1 MKCLRQ
7 LTAVSVRIT
16 VFVLFLLS
24 VQTASAKSPS
34 FYWDFINVVIDVRQN
49 GDMLVTETQKYVFT
63 GPHTN
68 ERYRYIPLDKVDGID
83 QIEVFE
89 GEEKLAAETNIKNG
103 QRWIK
108 WRHELN
114 PPESHT
120 FVLKYRVKGGIQ
132 VHGKKDWVFVKA
144 IFKDR
149 SAPIQ
154 SGKVTV
160 RLPDSLAGKISSVK
174 NFGVPA
180 EARQIDEQTVEFV
193 AKGALPPG
201 KELEVRVVVPHGVLA
216 LATPAAVKEKPRKS
230 AEYWKRKARQIQ
242 IYIKKERRESICA
255 AIPALV
261 IAVYFAIFTTIICW
275 YDKFEPFENWL
286 NKYFGWIG
294 RIINI
299 LNIRI
304 GGREKGGKGSG
315 GYTGGG
321 YVGGGGFGGGGSG
334 GGGGGGGG
342 G

>member
-7 LTAVSVRIT
+7 LLAVYVQAI
-16 VFVLFLLS
+16 VLALLLLNT
-24 VQTASAKSPS
+24 QTASAKSPP
-34 FYWDFINVVIDVRQN
+34 FYWEFINVLIDVQGN

-89 GEEKLAAETNIKNG
+89 GENKLAAETNVKNG

-132 VHGKKDWVFVKA
+132 VHGEEDWVYIKA

-149 SAPIQ
+149 SAPIE

-160 RLPDSLAGKISSVK
+160 RLPDSLAGKISSFK

-180 EARQIDEQTVEFV
+180 EARQVDERTVEFV

-201 KELEVRVVVPHGVLA
+201 KELEVQVVVPHGVLA
-216 LATPAAVKEKPRKS
+216 LAAPVASKS
-230 AEYWKRKARQIQ
+230 QPKKSSEYWKKKAAE
-242 IYIKKERRESICA
+242 YKKEAKESSSVTPQQAEWLMYFFLFVLAMVVIIPCA
-255 AIPALV
+255 
-261 IAVYFAIFTTIICW
+261 CGESG
-275 YDKFEPFENWL
+275 KG
-286 NKYFGWIG
+286 KG
-294 RIINI
+294 
-299 LNIRI
+299 
-304 GGREKGGKGSG
+304 GGRS

-321 YVGGGGFGGGGSG
+321 YVGGGGFGGGSSG
-334 GGGGGGGG
+334 GGGCCGGGGG
-342 G
+342 